1 MKILLLAPK
10 GFEILEFSA
19 LFDVLAWANNLG
31 CDIKVETCGF
41 KKQVPSA
48 FGVSITVDVLLGD
61 INLDDYDAL
70 AITGGF
76 EEDGYYEDV
85 YNENFLDIIRV
96 FHSKNKIIASICTGA
111 LPLGK
116 SGILT
121 GKNAT
126 TYWRRQ
132 EELARFGVNILSE
145 QIVMDGNVI
154 TSGCPGSAIPVA
166 FKFLEVLTDSD
177 KMNDVK
183 SAMGF

>member
-19 LFDVLAWANNLG
+19 LFDVLGWANGLG
-31 CDIKVETCGF
+31 CDTKVTTCGIE
-41 KKQVPSA
+41 KQISSA
-48 FGVSITVDVLLGD
+48 FGALLTVEVLVD
-61 INLDDYDAL
+61 EVNLEDYDAL

-85 YNENFLDIIRV
+85 YSDGFLDIIRA
-96 FHSKNKIIASICTGA
+96 FHRKKKIIASICTGA

-116 SGILT
+116 SGILA
-121 GKNAT
+121 GKKAT

-132 EELARFGVNILSE
+132 EELVAFGVNVVKE
-145 QIVMDGNVI
+145 QIVVDENII
-154 TSGCPGSAIPVA
+154 TSSCPGSAIPVA
-166 FKFLEVLTDSD
+166 FKLLEMLTDSE
-177 KMNDVK
+177 KMDEVK